1 MAGKKSP
8 KTEADEKT
16 DPDKTVVAVDTFK
29 GKLDQAKDIPPS
41 IVLLAGPIEQMG
53 KQWFLNK
60 AQMSVGRGHDCDI
73 FVDDKSVSKVH
84 CQLLVAGQNV
94 SIFDVGSTNGTEVN
108 GVRLASNQPANLKN
122 NEQIKLGN
130 VLFKFLE
137 KGNIEAVTQQTVID
151 RSTIDALTEI
161 HNRGAYE
168 QKIDELFKRARLTE
182 TPFSIVVFDID
193 FFKKIND
200 THGHATGDFV
210 LKELAGI
217 VQKQLIRQNDFL
229 ARIGGEEF
237 ALLMAGCPL
246 KRAVEIAERI
256 RSTIEKHNFT
266 CDNVQI
272 PVTISAGVAT
282 LESDM
287 AGPKYLFEKA
297 DQALYAS
304 KQTGRNKVSTI

>member
-1 MAGKKSP
+1 MADDKN
-8 KTEADEKT
+8 EDL
-16 DPDKTVVAVDTFK
+16 DKTVVAVDTFK

-41 IVLLAGPIEQMG
+41 LVLLAGPIGQMG

-60 AQMSVGRGHDCDI
+60 PTMTVGRGPDSDI
-73 FVDDKSVSKVH
+73 FVDDKSVSKTH
-84 CQLLVAGQNV
+84 CFLHVQGQSVN
-94 SIFDVGSTNGTEVN
+94 IIDNGSTNGTEVQ
-108 GVRLASNQPANLKN
+108 NQKLQANSPLGIKN

-137 KGNIEAVTQQTVID
+137 KGNIEAVAQQTVLD
-151 RSTIDALTEI
+151 RSTIDALTEV

-182 TPFSIVVFDID
+182 TPLSIVVFDID

-200 THGHATGDFV
+200 TQGHPGGDYV
-210 LKELAGI
+210 LKELASV
-217 VQKQLIRQNDFL
+217 VQKQLIRQNDFF

-256 RSTIEKHNFT
+256 RTTIERHPFMFN
-266 CDNVQI
+266 NVQI
-272 PVTISAGVAT
+272 PVTISSGVAT
-282 LESDM
+282 LESEM
-287 AGPKYLFEKA
+287 ITTKLLFEKA
-297 DQALYAS
+297 DQALYVS

>member
-1 MAGKKSP
+1 MAEDKN
-8 KTEADEKT
+8 EDL
-16 DPDKTVVAVDTFK
+16 DKTVVAVDTFK

-41 IVLLAGPIEQMG
+41 LVLLAGPIGQMG

-60 AQMSVGRGHDCDI
+60 PEMTVGRGPDSDI
-73 FVDDKSVSKVH
+73 FVDDKSVSKTH
-84 CQLLVAGQNV
+84 CYLHIQGQNV
-94 SIFDVGSTNGTEVN
+94 TITDNGSTNGTEVQN
-108 GVRLASNQPANLKN
+108 QKLAANAPLGLKN

-137 KGNIEAVTQQTVID
+137 KGNIEAVAQQTVLD
-151 RSTIDALTEI
+151 RSTIDALTEV

-168 QKIDELFKRARLTE
+168 QKMDELFKRARLTE
-182 TPFSIVVFDID
+182 TPLSIVVFDID

-200 THGHATGDFV
+200 TQGHQAGDYV

-217 VQKQLIRQNDFL
+217 VQKQLIRQNDFF

-256 RSTIEKHNFT
+256 RTTIERHPFMFN
-266 CDNVQI
+266 NVQI
-272 PVTISAGVAT
+272 PVTISSGVAT
-282 LESDM
+282 LESEM
-287 AGPKYLFEKA
+287 ITTKLLFEKA
-297 DQALYAS
+297 DQALYVS

>member
-1 MAGKKSP
+1 M
-8 KTEADEKT
+8 ADEKNE
-16 DPDKTVVAVDTFK
+16 DLDKTVVAVDTFK

-41 IVLLAGPIEQMG
+41 LVLLAGPIEQMG

-60 AQMSVGRGHDCDI
+60 SQMTVGRGHDCDI

-84 CQLLVAGQNV
+84 CQALIAGQMV
-94 SIFDVGSTNGTEVN
+94 SIVDIGSTNGTEVQSAK
-108 GVRLASNQPANLKN
+108 LAPNVPAPLKN
-122 NEQIKLGN
+122 NDQIKMGN

-137 KGNIEAVTQQTVID
+137 KGNIEAVTQQKVLD
-151 RSTIDALTEI
+151 RSTIDALTEV

-200 THGHATGDFV
+200 TYGHATGDYV

-217 VQKQLIRQNDFL
+217 VQKQLIRQNDFF

-256 RSTIEKHNFT
+256 RSTIEKHPFT
-266 CDNVQI
+266 VEGTQI
-272 PVTISAGVAT
+272 PVTISSGVAT

-287 AGPKYLFEKA
+287 GGPKYLFEKA